1 MFDKDRKE
9 GGGVTQLKRW
19 CNSCYSTKCKNNDT
33 LHVLSSPGM
42 SRRHLSLLLRKQAPL
57 NKWLIKTL
65 VSSTSVLYWG
75 ALPCLCAPVLPFTG
89 GQGEVGVQTPL
100 NLTTIITRDWIGI
113 DLFLALSFPL
123 RHLRLLPFPQGHL
136 RVRALVKAVT
146 LDSPLHLP
154 PPLLPWQ
161 WTALALRGLCEG
173 AEGASGW
180 MNAAASFPNLGQP
193 CGASVSDGSGWMLAM
208 QLEDKRRQDEI

>member
-1 MFDKDRKE
+1 M

-19 CNSCYSTKCKNNDT
+19 CNSCYSTKCRNNDT
-33 LHVLSSPGM
+33 PHVWSSLGM
-42 SRRHLSLLLRKQAPL
+42 SCLLLARKQAPL
-57 NKWLIKTL
+57 NKWLIKHL
-65 VSSTSVLYWG
+65 MSSMRVLYSSIFTVWLCSCV
-75 ALPCLCAPVLPFTG
+75 ALYRGTER
-89 GQGEVGVQTPL
+89 EVGVQTPL
-100 NLTTIITRDWIGI
+100 NLATIITRDWIGI
-113 DLFLALSFPL
+113 DLFLALSFPP

-173 AEGASGW
+173 AEGAGGW

-193 CGASVSDGSGWMLAM
+193 CGASVSDGSG
-208 QLEDKRRQDEI
+208 